1 MSSIADATQNSTSQL
16 RSTAGLRSAVG
27 QAGKAFASRV
37 RSIANRGSLLRRL
50 ILALMALL
58 GGMAVAGWF
67 SPIEILNGIAKFGDY
82 SLKQNIPYASGSRH
96 GLDVYQPAG
105 AVTKRPVAVFF
116 YGGSW
121 EEGNKDDYRFV
132 GAALANR
139 GIVTIIPDYR
149 VYPQVVFPAFLKDG
163 AQAVRWA
170 REHAAEFGG
179 DPDRIVLVGHSAGAH
194 IAAMLALDKQWL
206 NDVGLD
212 YRHDIKG
219 MVGLAG
225 PYDFLPL
232 KSQTLKKIFG
242 PEAERARTQP
252 INFVDG
258 RAAPVFLAAG
268 RNDTTVDPGNSS
280 RLAARIEERGG
291 RATVK
296 FYNGVDHRTIIGA
309 FAAPLRLL
317 APSLPDS
324 VAFINSVTDSPAAK
338 P

>member
-1 MSSIADATQNSTSQL
+1 MSSIADTTPNATSPPSAA
-16 RSTAGLRSAVG
+16 SAGGFRYDK
-27 QAGKAFASRV
+27 AGKAFASRA
-37 RSIANRGSLLRRL
+37 RNIFNRGSLMRRL
-50 ILALMALL
+50 SLALIALV
-58 GGMAVAGWF
+58 GGVAVAAWF

-82 SLKQNIPYASGSRH
+82 SVKQNIPYAPGPRH

-105 AVTKRPVAVFF
+105 PGTKRPVAVFF

-121 EEGNKDDYRFV
+121 EDGNKSDYRFV

-139 GIVTIIPDYR
+139 GILTIIPDYR
-149 VYPQVVFPAFLKDG
+149 VYPQVRFPAFLKDG

-170 REHAAEFGG
+170 RGHAAEFGG

-194 IAAMLALDKQWL
+194 IAAMLTLDKQWL
-206 NDVGLD
+206 AEVGLD
-212 YRHDIKG
+212 YRRDIKG

-232 KSQTLKKIFG
+232 RSETLKKIFG
-242 PEAERARTQP
+242 PEAQRAKTQP

-268 RNDTTVDPGNSS
+268 RNDTTVDPGNTS
-280 RLAARIEERGG
+280 RLAARIEARGG
-291 RATVK
+291 QATTK
-296 FYNGVDHRTIIGA
+296 LYPGVDHRTIIGA

-317 APSLPDS
+317 APSLPDT
-324 VAFINSVTDSPAAK
+324 VAFINDVTAK

>member
-1 MSSIADATQNSTSQL
+1 
-16 RSTAGLRSAVG
+16 
-27 QAGKAFASRV
+27 
-37 RSIANRGSLLRRL
+37 
-50 ILALMALL
+50 
-58 GGMAVAGWF
+58 
-67 SPIEILNGIAKFGDY
+67 
-82 SLKQNIPYASGSRH
+82 
-96 GLDVYQPAG
+96 
-105 AVTKRPVAVFF
+105 
-116 YGGSW
+116 
-121 EEGNKDDYRFV
+121 
-132 GAALANR
+132 
-139 GIVTIIPDYR
+139 
-149 VYPQVVFPAFLKDG
+149 
-163 AQAVRWA
+163 
-170 REHAAEFGG
+170 
-179 DPDRIVLVGHSAGAH
+179 
-194 IAAMLALDKQWL
+194 
-206 NDVGLD
+206 
-212 YRHDIKG
+212 

-280 RLAARIEERGG
+280 RLAARIQERGG